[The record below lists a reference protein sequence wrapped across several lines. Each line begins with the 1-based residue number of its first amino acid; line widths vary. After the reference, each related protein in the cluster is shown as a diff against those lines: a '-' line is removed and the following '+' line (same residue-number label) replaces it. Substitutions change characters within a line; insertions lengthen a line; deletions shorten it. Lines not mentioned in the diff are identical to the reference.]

1 MTETYKNPPVP
12 KGYTAVEGAWDAGFV
27 IRRDSDGSEL
37 VWVPVQALP
46 EDGIFAD
53 AAQRFGCRDYGY
65 SGSAKGKRSDELD
78 AQAKSVEKYG
88 GFYLTRYCL
97 SRDQDGALHAI
108 KGVMPLTGINQ
119 FDAMAAARAF
129 ERGGEVS
136 SHLPFA
142 AEMDSALAWLLQ
154 SGQKTAAELSAAV
167 ITRNTR
173 AHQDKVTETGSDE
186 SLYAVGF
193 YDLAGT
199 VDEWTQDQ
207 TDGAYLWGCNP
218 CAWPTTSRCYFAPY
232 ACYTYT
238 GLRAA
243 LYLR

>member
-1 MTETYKNPPVP
+1 MAEAFQNPPVP
-12 KGYTAVEGAWDAGFV
+12 SGYTKMEGTWDTGFV

-46 EDGIFAD
+46 KDGAFAD
-53 AAQRFGCRDYGY
+53 TAQSFGCRDYGY
-65 SGSAKGKRSDELD
+65 SGNARGKCSDEWN
-78 AQAKSVEKYG
+78 AQAESVEKYG

-97 SRDQDGALHAI
+97 SKGPEGALHAI
-108 KGVMPLTGINQ
+108 KGVIPLTGINQ
-119 FDAMAAARAF
+119 FGAMAAARAF
-129 ERGGEVS
+129 EHGEELS

-142 AEMDSALAWLLQ
+142 AEMDSALAWLLH
-154 SGQKTAAELSAAV
+154 SGRKTAAELSAAV
-167 ITRNTR
+167 TTRNTR
-173 AHQDKVTETGSDE
+173 THQDKITETGSDE
-186 SLYAVGF
+186 TRYAAGF

-218 CAWPTTSRCYFAPY
+218 CAWPATSRCYFAPY
-232 ACYTYT
+232 ACYAYT